1 MAGHTHSI
9 RHARSRVKHVA
20 KRALPCKGM
29 PMVEIDIEVEV
40 LRSNVLGDIPH
51 GFLGRRGGVSTGI
64 FESLNC
70 SLGSDDVREHVLE
83 NRRRA
88 VAAVLPG
95 ATLSRVY
102 QIHSPDVVT
111 VTGPI
116 DQDNPPKADALVT
129 DRPGFLLAVQT
140 ADCVPVLFAD
150 LKAGVVGA
158 AHSGWKGS
166 ITGVTDNTILA
177 MEALGADRSN
187 IACAIGPCIAQKSY
201 EVDDGFFRR
210 FIDDGAANE
219 RFFASGKPG
228 HHQFDIEGYV
238 AARLAGF
245 GVMRVEC
252 LGQDTYSQPD
262 RFFSYRRSCHRAE
275 NGYGGQMSLIGL
287 AA

>member
-1 MAGHTHSI
+1 MESMAETQ
-9 RHARSRVKHVA
+9 
-20 KRALPCKGM
+20 
-29 PMVEIDIEVEV
+29 IET
-40 LRSNVLGDIPH
+40 LRSPLLAPFAH

-70 SLGSDDVREHVLE
+70 SLGSDDLRENVLE

-88 VAAVLPG
+88 VAAILPG
-95 ATLSRVY
+95 SALSRVY
-102 QIHSPDVVT
+102 QIHSADVVT
-111 VTGPI
+111 VTGQI
-116 DQDNPPKADALVT
+116 DQNNPPKADALVT
-129 DRPGFLLAVQT
+129 NQAGFLLAVQT

-150 LKAGVVGA
+150 AKAGVIGA

-177 MEALGADRSN
+177 MEALGADRAN

-210 FIDDGAANE
+210 FANDSIENE
-219 RFFASGKPG
+219 RFFGSGKPG
-228 HHQFDIEGYV
+228 HWQFDIEGYV

-245 GVMRVEC
+245 GITRIEC

-262 RFFSYRRSCHRAE
+262 RFFSYRRSCHNSE
-275 NGYGGQMSLIGL
+275 NGYGGQMALIGIG
-287 AA
+287 